1 MHGTCTPVDAAKTE
15 RRPTE
20 ADVSTGRLFRYIQM
34 DVSPSRVTIKSS
46 GTFKAEYSKFRDGS
60 VTLLNVSNRVLGEPI
75 HQASSLGYWSGYI
88 YDYAENFDEMRQK
101 AIDFVLAR
109 KQIQAEQLRNYAL
122 KLEELPIEY
131 EEIGQ

>member
-1 MHGTCTPVDAAKTE
+1 MGGTCTPADDVKAE

-20 ADVSTGRLFRYIQM
+20 ADVASGRLFRYIQM
-34 DVSPSRVTIKSS
+34 DVSPSRVAIKSS
-46 GTFKAEYSKFRDGS
+46 GTFKAEYSKFRDGN
-60 VTLLNVSNRVLGEPI
+60 VTLLNISNRVLGEPM

-88 YDYAENFDEMRQK
+88 YDYAENYEEMRRTALQ
-101 AIDFVLAR
+101 FVLDR

-131 EEIGQ
+131 EEV

>member
-1 MHGTCTPVDAAKTE
+1 
-15 RRPTE
+15 
-20 ADVSTGRLFRYIQM
+20 
-34 DVSPSRVTIKSS
+34 
-46 GTFKAEYSKFRDGS
+46 
-60 VTLLNVSNRVLGEPI
+60 
-75 HQASSLGYWSGYI
+75 
-88 YDYAENFDEMRQK
+88 MRQK